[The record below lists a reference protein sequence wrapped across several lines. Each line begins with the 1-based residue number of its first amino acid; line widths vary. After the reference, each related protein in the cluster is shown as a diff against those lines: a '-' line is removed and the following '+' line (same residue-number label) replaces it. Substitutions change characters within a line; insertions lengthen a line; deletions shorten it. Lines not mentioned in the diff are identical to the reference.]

1 MWLLKFAYYNGG
13 RLGKAGCTGPK
24 IRQRSSLRQA
34 ALKGKQNE
42 VGTAA
47 HAELTEQVRNVKLHS
62 AFRNVELAGN
72 LFVGKI
78 FQQRIENLLL
88 AAAEIRDGIALQTTA
103 LGGEDG
109 INESGEKLARNP
121 ESSAGNERESADQ
134 LFAGFDVGEKALHA
148 KTQERKSVG
157 IVVLLA
163 DDDEAGLRIAFEKI
177 GQKRAGGGLCGMSVN
192 DVNLGAR
199 RFENTEVRRKGG
211 FKLLGNHLEW
221 SFRENA
227 LKLAQH
233 QRVRREDANRQFG
246 GNPFG
251 SHCTVA

>member
-1 MWLLKFAYYNGG
+1 MWLLKFAYYTGKSG
-13 RLGKAGCTGPK
+13 AKAGCAGAK

-62 AFRNVELAGN
+62 AFRNVKLAGN

-78 FQQRIENLLL
+78 FEQRIENFLL
-88 AAAEIRDGIALQTTA
+88 AAAEIRYGIGLQPTSLTR
-103 LGGEDG
+103 EDG
-109 INESGEKLARNP
+109 IDETGEKLARNP
-121 ESSAGNERESADQ
+121 ESAAGNKRESADQ
-134 LFAGFDVGEKALHA
+134 LVPGFNVREKAFHTET
-148 KTQERKSVG
+148 KERKAIG

-163 DDDEAGLRIAFEKI
+163 DDDEASLGIAFEKI

-199 RFENTEVRRKGG
+199 RLKGAQVRRKGG
-211 FKLLGNHLEW
+211 FQLLENNLELGLCQ
-221 SFRENA
+221 NA
-227 LKLAQH
+227 FELAQH
-233 QRVRREDANRQFG
+233 QRMRREDANRQFG
-246 GNPFG
+246 RSAFR
-251 SHCTVA
+251 SHCSPA